1 MNEARAAAISENQSQ
16 ALPDE
21 SASSVQNVPEVSEME
36 LSDIHSILTTMD
48 FTSSLLSSET
58 KQSAGCD
65 VAAPKASAVQSMVGV
80 MTKFTDHVETE
91 FLSKILD
98 ATSSLKDCQDFTD
111 SLKAVIAYLLDQ
123 NRLLLKCLGDIGT
136 EAEKR
141 ADLLQQRLRET
152 AVTTRDAVHKISDW
166 GEVLLDLVNQKCL
179 AEQAVLGARCVVEAL
194 SEENSRLKSR
204 NENLDHD
211 LHSLLSIVKV
221 ARTTGNWEMDCVT
234 FCDLSPEDVY
244 GTICRLSSTQN
255 SEASRSVAMNDCA
268 RDGTANISEVEGAC
282 AMNGSTLESET
293 DFLSISNHVGLSTPS
308 EFRAWPGRRYP
319 VLDEDTSGGTSYF
332 GLPRYPATEGH
343 GVENRK
349 VAPRPSFY
357 TRTSTSLDSF
367 FTPLVPPSVNNDE
380 KWARRR
386 LFPSSPKLEQ
396 LIPYHPSDEPYHHR
410 PLYAANVRLDRNAP
424 SPSTHISSLE
434 GAAACGELQSQ
445 DHQQPLCA
453 ALSVHAGND
462 GHPTKTSSHED
473 TAADGGPQPD
483 HATYSGMAHHSLS
496 VIDNSMQTEDSRKTS
511 GVTST
516 QTDAELELSVP
527 SGNVERDQ
535 ELCSLRERLNLASQ
549 EAQSKTL
556 LAMQLQTHLD
566 SSSKQVELMEQAL
579 QNLEK
584 KLSASR
590 QECDDLKKEVTCV
603 QVKLEHAEAATKKEQ
618 EVNTQLRTELQQLS
632 VTVQHLRDALV
643 ELKKGGAPAAR
654 EEPSLNY
661 GPKVH
666 DV

>member
-16 ALPDE
+16 AQPDE
-21 SASSVQNVPEVSEME
+21 SASSVQNVPEVSETE

-65 VAAPKASAVQSMVGV
+65 VAPPKASAVQSMVGV

-152 AVTTRDAVHKISDW
+152 AVTTR
-166 GEVLLDLVNQKCL
+166 
-179 AEQAVLGARCVVEAL
+179 GARCVVEAL

-221 ARTTGNWEMDCVT
+221 ARTTGNWE
-234 FCDLSPEDVY
+234 
-244 GTICRLSSTQN
+244 
-255 SEASRSVAMNDCA
+255 
-268 RDGTANISEVEGAC
+268 GAC
-282 AMNGSTLESET
+282 AMNGSTLES
-293 DFLSISNHVGLSTPS
+293 
-308 EFRAWPGRRYP
+308 
-319 VLDEDTSGGTSYF
+319 
-332 GLPRYPATEGH
+332 
-343 GVENRK
+343 
-349 VAPRPSFY
+349 
-357 TRTSTSLDSF
+357 
-367 FTPLVPPSVNNDE
+367 
-380 KWARRR
+380 
-386 LFPSSPKLEQ
+386 
-396 LIPYHPSDEPYHHR
+396 
-410 PLYAANVRLDRNAP
+410 
-424 SPSTHISSLE
+424 
-434 GAAACGELQSQ
+434 
-445 DHQQPLCA
+445 
-453 ALSVHAGND
+453 ND

-496 VIDNSMQTEDSRKTS
+496 GMDNSTQTEDSRKTS

-516 QTDAELELSVP
+516 QTDAEL
-527 SGNVERDQ
+527 
-535 ELCSLRERLNLASQ
+535 

-618 EVNTQLRTELQQLS
+618 EVNTQLRTEVIALLS
-632 VTVQHLRDALV
+632 F
-643 ELKKGGAPAAR
+643 
-654 EEPSLNY
+654 
-661 GPKVH
+661 
-666 DV
+666 

>member
-1 MNEARAAAISENQSQ
+1 MNEARAASNSENPSQ

-21 SASSVQNVPEVSEME
+21 SESSVQNVPEVSEME
-36 LSDIHSILTTMD
+36 LSDIHSILRTMD

-80 MTKFTDHVETE
+80 MTKFSDHVETE

-98 ATSSLKDCQDFTD
+98 ATSSLKDCQDFID

-179 AEQAVLGARCVVEAL
+179 AEQAVLGARCLVEAL

-244 GTICRLSSTQN
+244 GTICRLSSTQH
-255 SEASRSVAMNDCA
+255 SDASKSVAINDSPP
-268 RDGTANISEVEGAC
+268 DGTANISEVEGAC
-282 AMNGSTLESET
+282 AMNGSTPESET
-293 DFLSISNHVGLSTPS
+293 DFLSISNHVCLSTPS

-319 VLDEDTSGGTSYF
+319 VLDTDASGGTSYF
-332 GLPRYPATEGH
+332 GLPRYPAPEEPGA
-343 GVENRK
+343 ENQK
-349 VAPRPSFY
+349 VTPRPFFY

-367 FTPLVPPSVNNDE
+367 FTPLVPPSVNNEE

-396 LIPYHPSDEPYHHR
+396 LTPHHPLDEPYHHQ
-410 PLYAANVRLDRNAP
+410 PLYAANVCLDRNVP
-424 SPSTHISSLE
+424 SPSTQINSLE
-434 GAAACGELQSQ
+434 GTAAHGELQSQ
-445 DHQQPLCA
+445 DHQQPLGT
-453 ALSVHAGND
+453 ALSVHADND
-462 GHPTKTSSHED
+462 GHPTKTSSRED
-473 TAADGGPQPD
+473 TAADDGPQPD
-483 HATYSGMAHHSLS
+483 HATYSGMAHRSPS
-496 VIDNSMQTEDSRKTS
+496 VIDNSTQTEDSRKTS

-618 EVNTQLRTELQQLS
+618 EANAQLRTELQQVS

-654 EEPSLNY
+654 EESSMNY